1 MNIIR
6 WVVCLLTSIIIVL
19 CSSPGFSEEDLEVSP
34 EAEAALEEEIR
45 YLQAETYVMTPSRIP
60 EKIKKTAA
68 TITVITDRQIR
79 QMGARH
85 LMDVLQT
92 VPGMGFWYNSDGS
105 YIIDVRGFGAGIGN
119 NHILFM
125 INGHSLYNNYNG
137 GAGYVHD
144 THIIDNI
151 KRIEIMR
158 SPGSALYGANAFLGV
173 INIITKEAED
183 IDGVELTT
191 RAGSYDSQQ
200 YNLLFGKTF
209 KDLEVAFNFNYFNT
223 HGSNGHVIK
232 GGGKM

>member
-6 WVVCLLTSIIIVL
+6 CVVCLLTTIIIIVY
-19 CSSPGFSEEDLEVSP
+19 SSPSFSEEDLVVSP
-34 EAEAALEEEIR
+34 EAEAALEEELR
-45 YLQAETYVMTPSRIP
+45 YLKAETYVLTPSRIP

-85 LMDVLQT
+85 IMDVLQT
-92 VPGMGFWYNSDGS
+92 VPGIGLYYVWDGS
-105 YIIDVRGFGAGIGN
+105 YIIDVRGFGAGFSN

-125 INGHSLYNNYNG
+125 INGHPLYDNYVG
-137 GAGYVHD
+137 GAGYFHD

-151 KRIEIMR
+151 KRIEVVR

-191 RAGSYDSQQ
+191 RAGSYDTQQ
-200 YNLLFGKTF
+200 
-209 KDLEVAFNFNYFNT
+209 
-223 HGSNGHVIK
+223 
-232 GGGKM
+232 